1 MKLIKSR
8 PGREIYD
15 MENGY
20 TVVKEEC
27 SWLQRGFQLR
37 FWAERDDFLPDIFDC
52 VGGIGNSEN
61 SDGFKFEIQTTSYG
75 ALSPDDIEKVID
87 GYKKALDT
95 IKEIERAFKAQEKE
109 VIA

>member
-1 MKLIKSR
+1 MKLIESKS
-8 PGREIYD
+8 GREMYD

-27 SWLQRGFQLR
+27 SWLERGFRVR
-37 FWAERDDFLPDIFDC
+37 FCTKEDGFLPAIYEC
-52 VGGIGNSEN
+52 T
-61 SDGFKFEIQTTSYG
+61 DGKNNEEQAGKFEIQTTSYG

-95 IKEIERAFKAQEKE
+95 IKEIERTLYPHKE
-109 VIA
+109 GATV